1 MLLSMLLYDMLFVC
15 LLIMIYLF
23 NYTIM
28 ETFIVALLI
37 LWCAIVIPAMVIETI
52 VWVYEVYKD
61 LFK

>member
-1 MLLSMLLYDMLFVC
+1 MKGSDILRRKIERF
-15 LLIMIYLF
+15 ILF

-28 ETFIVALLI
+28 ETFIVVLLI

-52 VWVYEVYKD
+52 IWVYDMYKD